1 MAVDERST
9 YSSRLTAVCV
19 LVSFFWLSYSV
30 DKHSLIDRPRLS
42 AFLLLL
48 ISGALAFTASFF
60 SKRLPGNDGRF
71 DSEAPFKT
79 FRSSLPQRPRRF
91 YLPCIIL
98 LIIIRL
104 EILQEVVYDFQCT
117 AQGVEVF
124 LPVFLAGYELLFGKR
139 APLPV
144 SDEPEDPWITIREE
158 FTQWVKTSQLW
169 LFSSVLVFT
178 IGVYQSAG
186 MAYESSYFCS
196 PVLDEARWIIFLQW
210 AGVLLDATILIMS
223 WRVFA
228 WAKTTKS
235 RLRILSAILA
245 ISCLGTGV
253 LWVGNHVVQQGSVVD
268 RQAVR
273 YVDSLYM
280 FDILSTGL
288 VLGMLLVAATLW
300 ICESVPLEPVSIIA
314 YIGGTFT
321 TVRQVFL
328 VGTYQQTS
336 AGPPLV
342 ALFTITGGFS
352 IFAYANNMRSV
363 VYIRRGFLVLLML
376 CLVVGAIITSAI
388 RNRAV
393 QHHPVDEFIYKNRV
407 ESDRWLRHATVSTT
421 LRTAV
426 EEYKE
431 RHNGRDPPAHFDRWF
446 DFSRL
451 RNSAIVDMFDQMEKD
466 ILPFWGLS
474 PQKVRDAVE
483 KAKGLPDIGVVT
495 IIRGKASH
503 NEPADPS
510 HQLILDDVVSIISQ
524 FSEHLPEMTIPINLN
539 ERPRVLVPHS
549 DIRRLMQSATAPK
562 SKFLPAMVNKRDTG
576 ESKTVQDQTT
586 SNIEVRAE
594 SETGP
599 YVSAEDFHH
608 LQSLACPPGSKTR
621 SGVSWNA
628 RDLCA
633 TCANPHA
640 QGVFVRSWRKAL
652 DPCHQPDIFHLHDFY
667 TMPHRTGLHQDLLP
681 IFSRSKTDI
690 FNDIVIP
697 LLRPDVKHEQET
709 TTFDNKANVLFW
721 QDEPLTETM
730 THQSFHGGQRSRL
743 VYLTNNASAADEGP
757 LLIGDNYGKELKF
770 AYETVKTSEA
780 NDLFTFKTS
789 FKAPEKC
796 EDQTCRLAQ
805 AQFGFPATPST
816 DPEEKPDVAVDHRY
830 VMLLDTPDGPPPTFL
845 AALRSNGVPF
855 VSSIFREW
863 YTERLMP
870 WTHFVPVD
878 LRFHGLHSTLAYFV
892 GLKDRGRVNGRER
905 DAMEARTE
913 DARWIA
919 EQGRKWAEKA
929 IRREDMEIY
938 LFRLLLEWGR
948 LIQDDRDTLGFVLK
962 QE

>member
-1 MAVDERST
+1 
-9 YSSRLTAVCV
+9 
-19 LVSFFWLSYSV
+19 
-30 DKHSLIDRPRLS
+30 RPRLS

-48 ISGALAFTASFF
+48 ISGALAFSASFF

-71 DSEAPFKT
+71 DSDAPFKS

-91 YLPCIIL
+91 YLPCIII
-98 LIIIRL
+98 LIVIRL

-124 LPVFLAGYELLFGKR
+124 LPVFLAGYEMVFGKR
-139 APLPV
+139 APLPT
-144 SDEPEDPWITIREE
+144 SDEPEDPWITLREE
-158 FTQWVKTSQLW
+158 FTEWVKTSQLW

-186 MAYESSYFCS
+186 LAYESSYFCS
-196 PVLDEARWIIFLQW
+196 PVLDEPRWIVFLQW
-210 AGVLLDATILIMS
+210 TGVFLDAAILVMS
-223 WRVFA
+223 WRVLS

-235 RLRILSAILA
+235 RLRILSSILA
-245 ISCLGTGV
+245 ISCFGSGV
-253 LWVGNHVVQQGSVVD
+253 LWIGARIAQQDPLMD

-273 YVDSLYM
+273 YVDSLYL

-288 VLGMLLVAATLW
+288 VLGVLLVAAMLW
-300 ICESVPLEPVSIIA
+300 IVESVPLEPASIIA
-314 YIGGTFT
+314 YIGGTASA
-321 TVRQVFL
+321 VRQVFL

-363 VYIRRGFLVLLML
+363 VYIRRGFLVLLTAVL
-376 CLVVGAIITSAI
+376 LIGAIITSAI
-388 RNRAV
+388 RNKPM

-407 ESDRWLRHATVSTT
+407 ESDRWLRHASVSTN

-426 EEYKE
+426 EEYKG
-431 RHNGRDPPAHFDRWF
+431 RHHGRDPPAHFDRWF
-446 DFSRL
+446 DFSRQ
-451 RNSAIVDMFDQMEKD
+451 RNAAIVDMYDQMEKD
-466 ILPFWGLS
+466 ILPFWGMS
-474 PQKVRDAVE
+474 PQKVREAVE

-495 IIRGKASH
+495 IIKGKASH
-503 NEPADPS
+503 NEPADSS
-510 HQLILDDVVSIISQ
+510 HQMILDDLVSIISR
-524 FSEHLPEMTIPINLN
+524 FSEYLPEMEIPINLN
-539 ERPRVLVPHS
+539 ERPRVLVPHN
-549 DIRRLMQSATAPK
+549 DIRRFMQSATVPK

-576 ESKTVQDQTT
+576 NSEVAEAQAA
-586 SNIEVRAE
+586 SNIEVRTD
-594 SETGP
+594 SEAGS

-621 SGVSWNA
+621 AGVSWNA
-628 RDLCA
+628 RDLC
-633 TCANPHA
+633 TSCAKPHTH
-640 QGVFVRSWRKAL
+640 GVFVRSWRKSL
-652 DPCHQPDIFHLHDFY
+652 DPCHQPDIFHLHDFH
-667 TMPHRTGLHQDLLP
+667 TMPHRSELHQDLLP
-681 IFSRSKTDI
+681 IFSRSKTDV
-690 FNDIVIP
+690 FNDIIIP
-697 LLRPDVKHEQET
+697 LLRPNVKPEQET
-709 TTFDNKANVLFW
+709 TTFDGKTNALFW
-721 QDEPLTETM
+721 QDEPLTELI
-730 THQSFHGGQRSRL
+730 THQSFHGGQRSRM
-743 VYLTNNASAADEGP
+743 VYLTNNASATDEGP
-757 LLIGDNYGKELKF
+757 LLIGDNYSKDLKF

-780 NDLFTFKTS
+780 NDLFTIKTS
-789 FKAPEKC
+789 FTSPERC
-796 EDQTCRLAQ
+796 ADHACWMAQ
-805 AQFGFPATPST
+805 AQFGFVEPPT
-816 DPEEKPDVAVDHRY
+816 DPEEKPDVALDHRY
-830 VMLLDTPDGPPPTFL
+830 VMLLDTPDGPPPNFL

-905 DAMEARTE
+905 DAMADRTE

>member
-1 MAVDERST
+1 MAADERT
-9 YSSRLTAVCV
+9 PGT
-19 LVSFFWLSYSV
+19 
-30 DKHSLIDRPRLS
+30 DRPRLS
-42 AFLLLL
+42 AFLLLS
-48 ISGALAFTASFF
+48 ISGALAFSASFF

-71 DSEAPFKT
+71 DSGAPFKS

-91 YLPCIIL
+91 YLPCIII
-98 LIIIRL
+98 LIVIRL

-139 APLPV
+139 APVPT

-186 MAYESSYFCS
+186 LAYGSSYFCS
-196 PVLDEARWIIFLQW
+196 PVLDEPRWIVFLQW
-210 AGVLLDATILIMS
+210 AGVSLDAVILVMS
-223 WRVFA
+223 WRVLS

-235 RLRILSAILA
+235 RLRILSGILA
-245 ISCLGTGV
+245 ISCLGSGV
-253 LWVGNHVVQQGSVVD
+253 LWVGARIAQQGPILD
-268 RQAVR
+268 RQAVQ

-288 VLGMLLVAATLW
+288 VLGVLLIAAMLW
-300 ICESVPLEPVSIIA
+300 IVESVPLEPTSIIA
-314 YIGGTFT
+314 YIGGTAS
-321 TVRQVFL
+321 TVRQIFL
-328 VGTYQQTS
+328 LGTYQQTS

-363 VYIRRGFLVLLML
+363 VYIRRGFLVLLM
-376 CLVVGAIITSAI
+376 VVLLIATIITSAV
-388 RNRAV
+388 RNRPA

-407 ESDRWLRHATVSTT
+407 ESDRWLRHASVSTT

-431 RHNGRDPPAHFDRWF
+431 RHHGRDPPPRFDRWF
-446 DFSRL
+446 DFSRQ
-451 RNSAIVDMFDQMEKD
+451 RNAAIVDMYDQMEKD
-466 ILPFWGLS
+466 ILPFWGMS
-474 PQKVRDAVE
+474 PQKVRDAIE

-495 IIRGKASH
+495 VLRGKASH

-510 HQLILDDVVSIISQ
+510 HQMILDDLVSIIST
-524 FSEHLPEMTIPINLN
+524 FSEHLPEMSIPVNLN

-549 DIRRLMQSATAPK
+549 DVRRLMQSATAPK
-562 SKFLPAMVNKRDTG
+562 SKFLPAMMNKRDAG
-576 ESKTVQDQTT
+576 KPEVADDQAA
-586 SNIEVRAE
+586 SNIELRAN
-594 SETGP
+594 SETGS
-599 YVSAEDFHH
+599 YVSVEDFHH

-621 SGVSWNA
+621 AGVSWNA
-628 RDLCA
+628 RDLC
-633 TCANPHA
+633 TSCADPHT

-652 DPCHQPDIFHLHDFY
+652 DPCHQPDIFHLHDFH
-667 TMPHRTGLHQDLLP
+667 TMPHRSELHRELLP
-681 IFSRSKTDI
+681 IFSRSKTDT
-690 FNDIVIP
+690 FNDIIIP
-697 LLRPDVKHEQET
+697 LLRPNVKHEQET
-709 TTFDNKANVLFW
+709 TTFDDKTNALFW
-721 QDEPLTETM
+721 QDEPLTEVM

-757 LLIGDNYGKELKF
+757 LLVGDNYGKDLKF

-780 NDLFTFKTS
+780 NDLFTIKTS
-789 FKAPEKC
+789 FTAPEKC
-796 EDQTCRLAQ
+796 EDQACQLAQ
-805 AQFGFPATPST
+805 AQFGFVGPPT

-830 VMLLDTPDGPPPTFL
+830 VMLLDGPDGPPPRLL

-855 VSSIFREW
+855 LSSIFREW

-905 DAMEARTE
+905 DAMADRVE

-929 IRREDMEIY
+929 IRREDMEVY

-948 LIQDDRDTLGFVLK
+948 LIQDDRDTTGFVLLK
-962 QE
+962 QG